1 MGAEIKL
8 VGVSGTDYTGSQAA
22 VVAVLV
28 GLSGLNYIPIR
39 VLNDGTLLT
48 SGA

>member
-8 VGVSGTDYTGSQAA
+8 VSISGTGFTGSQAA
-22 VVAVLV
+22 VMAVLV
-28 GLSGLNYIPIR
+28 GLSGTNYLPVR
-39 VLNDGTLLT
+39 VLSDGTLAT